1 MKTELSRNSEPA
13 SHVSTEDIVKRT
25 DSEII
30 DACLQGRAEAFGVLV
45 ARHQDRLYNTLVKV
59 LGSADA
65 AQEATQ
71 TAFVHA
77 FHRLTTF
84 QGQSA
89 FYSWLFRIAVNVAI
103 TEKRKQKR
111 MVASVDNVQAQ
122 TGQEPVDARTDNRPS
137 HAMEVADNQRLVRQ
151 ALSELAEEHRTIL
164 VLKEMEGLSYEEIA
178 ETCQCPIGTVRS
190 RLHRAR
196 QELRDKLKLVMQ
208 NFDN

>member
-1 MKTELSRNSEPA
+1 MT
-13 SHVSTEDIVKRT
+13 RT

-30 DACLQGRAEAFGVLV
+30 DVCLQGRTEAFGVLV

-71 TAFVHA
+71 TAFVQA

-84 QGQSA
+84 QGESA

-103 TEKRKQKR
+103 TEKRKQR
-111 MVASVDNVQAQ
+111 QMVASVENVQAK
-122 TGQEPVDARTDNRPS
+122 TGQEPVDQRRDNHPS
-137 HAMEVADNQRLVRQ
+137 HAMEVEESQRLIRQ
-151 ALSELAEEHRTIL
+151 ALSELPSDHRTMLI
-164 VLKEMEGLSYEEIA
+164 LKEIEGLSYEEIA
-178 ETCQCPIGTVRS
+178 QACQCPIGTVRS

-196 QELRDKLKLVMQ
+196 QELKEKLKLVMPSL
-208 NFDN
+208 